1 MHTTVPGTRVWVV
14 YIIAL
19 TSPSAFPSPL
29 APSPSSPPPSSWLL
43 PLASLFYGELPA
55 PLKGSHLFLKVPSE
69 ASQGLAINFL
79 TYFPFSLLP
88 WFPLP
93 SVLLEDFPP
102 SPCVQLLTLVPS
114 MLFLNTEEHAN
125 PSSVL
130 IPGALTK
137 PLLLCH
143 IMPNLTI

>member
-1 MHTTVPGTRVWVV
+1 MGSVPHRSYVTIG
-14 YIIAL
+14 
-19 TSPSAFPSPL
+19 FPFSSCSFSVLSSSFFL
-29 APSPSSPPPSSWLL
+29 A
-43 PLASLFYGELPA
+43 LASLFYGELPA

-102 SPCVQLLTLVPS
+102 SPCMQLLTLVPS

-143 IMPNLTI
+143 IMPNLTS